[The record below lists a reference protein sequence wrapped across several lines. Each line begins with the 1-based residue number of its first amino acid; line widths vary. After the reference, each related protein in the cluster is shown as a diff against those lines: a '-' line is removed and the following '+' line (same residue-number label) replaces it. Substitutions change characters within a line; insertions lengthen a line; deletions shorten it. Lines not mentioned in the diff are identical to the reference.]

1 MNELSE
7 TAKSEITRLH
17 SEILEAARTSV
28 DKAIR
33 IGELLTQEKDKLD
46 HGQWLPW
53 LKANVPFTR
62 ATAANYMRC
71 WERREELKCKTVL
84 GEAYRILAPSVP
96 QMKPKPTERP
106 AAQSAQ
112 EPVSTDRPIDQ

>member
-84 GEAYRILAPSVP
+84 HYLLIISSMLNYYFMDLRIIYSQRLSIFFN
-96 QMKPKPTERP
+96 
-106 AAQSAQ
+106 
-112 EPVSTDRPIDQ
+112 STIRYG